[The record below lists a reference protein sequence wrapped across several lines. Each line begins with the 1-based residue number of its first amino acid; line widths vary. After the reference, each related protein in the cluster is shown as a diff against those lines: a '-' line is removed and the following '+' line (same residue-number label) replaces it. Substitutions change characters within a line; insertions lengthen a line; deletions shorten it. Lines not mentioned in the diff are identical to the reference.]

1 MKNMDYYRMKSKHQR
16 RIARMYNR
24 RAAGEMTR
32 EQFYAAIDR
41 MIRQKEAAA
50 DLDQYGTGFLADL
63 ATDSLRASGLTDTDD
78 LWPWI
83 AGTFR
88 ICWSEWYTSAR
99 IQNAVG
105 LACIRIFGR
114 ERKQAKAEQES
125 TP

>member
-1 MKNMDYYRMKSKHQR
+1 MLDYYRMKYVHQR
-16 RIARMYNR
+16 MLTRMYER

-32 EQFYAAIDR
+32 EQFYTVVDL
-41 MIRQKEAAA
+41 MIRQETAAA
-50 DLDQYGTGFLADL
+50 DLDQYGTGFLADM
-63 ATDSLRASGLTDTDD
+63 ATDNLRDSGLTDTDD

-83 AGTFR
+83 ARTFR
-88 ICWSEWYTSAR
+88 IGWSEWYSSNR

-105 LACIRIFGR
+105 LACVRVFGS